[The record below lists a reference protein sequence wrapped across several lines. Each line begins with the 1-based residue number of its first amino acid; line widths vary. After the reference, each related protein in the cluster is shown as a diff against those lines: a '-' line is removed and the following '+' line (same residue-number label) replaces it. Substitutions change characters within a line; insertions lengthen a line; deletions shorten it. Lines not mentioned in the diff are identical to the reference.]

1 MDRGRM
7 ACSGTCSSILGRVY
21 LLVPPT
27 PLPPVY
33 WNHRLSDKT
42 RNNILE
48 STAYGQNLEPQGL
61 SGLLGPQVVWN
72 QPILCRARGR
82 TRSIPTKSGANRAWN
97 CIISLLFYF
106 ERANASRE

>member
-48 STAYGQNLEPQGL
+48 STAYGQNLEPEGL

-72 QPILCRARGR
+72 QPMPRTGSRLKSFYSEGICAESCRKVHYLVAILF
-82 TRSIPTKSGANRAWN
+82 
-97 CIISLLFYF
+97 L
-106 ERANASRE
+106 

>member
-1 MDRGRM
+1 MLASVER
-7 ACSGTCSSILGRVY
+7 SSILGRVY

-72 QPILCRARGR
+72 QPILGRAR
-82 TRSIPTKSGANRAWN
+82 A
-97 CIISLLFYF
+97 
-106 ERANASRE
+106 